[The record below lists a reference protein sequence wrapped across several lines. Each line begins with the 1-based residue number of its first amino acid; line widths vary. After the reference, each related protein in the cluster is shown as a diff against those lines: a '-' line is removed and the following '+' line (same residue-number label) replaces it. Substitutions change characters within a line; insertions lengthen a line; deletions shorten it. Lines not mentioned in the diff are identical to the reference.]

1 MNFNLKMGDWIS
13 VLKGA
18 LVAGAGVA
26 LTYVVQHVSA
36 ADFGVYGPVV
46 VGLLSVGINYLRKV
60 VMPGEEP
67 KVEDKPVED
76 KPVE

>member
-1 MNFNLKMGDWIS
+1 MFKFNLPIAEWVS

-26 LTYVVQHVSA
+26 LTYVVQHVTA

-46 VGLLSVGINYLRKV
+46 VGVLSIVVNYLRKV
-60 VMPGEEP
+60 VTGGG
-67 KVEDKPVED
+67 DTPVD
-76 KPVE
+76 PPVDPEK

>member
-1 MNFNLKMGDWIS
+1 MFKFNLPTSEWVS

-26 LTYVVQHVSA
+26 LTYVVQHVTA

-46 VGLLSVGINYLRKV
+46 VGVLSISLPHGAGVSPTPAPLC
-60 VMPGEEP
+60 
-67 KVEDKPVED
+67 
-76 KPVE
+76 